1 MRNMRR
7 KKKFLATIWLTLHL
21 CFVTAQA
28 ISQTPVEIEQKIRAD
43 IENKNF
49 PGAIASLTNWR
60 QQDDKIF
67 RLNNYDYLLA
77 RLLEKTGDTAGAAA
91 GFQAVV
97 KRNSVL
103 SDYALWHLSAQ
114 TQAQGDLAVER
125 LYLRQ
130 IIFLFPDSLVSE
142 AAQMR
147 LGESYFESQDFPP
160 AITALKEARLFP
172 SGPATSPSPLTGALT
187 GNDSRTREALILLGQ
202 AYAHN
207 RQTAEAR
214 QIFERLCGDLPN
226 PAMPDDHAL
235 AAARGLDALD
245 GKSAQLDEATH
256 LKRAAIYQF
265 NRDFTG
271 AREHYKALVKDF
283 PQSTNVP
290 QSIYQTGRGYVQ
302 EERFEEALPWFARL
316 QKDFAD
322 STLAADALNQEASAL
337 ARMGKTT
344 ESAALYQKYIATYPN
359 SDGLERAFL
368 NIIDAQRDGG
378 DLKSALEWTEK
389 TEERFSGKVTGAL
402 AIFARAK
409 IYVSQSDWPMAR
421 QALEQL
427 KQQSDLG
434 GTKVPG
440 GTNKD
445 EVIFLHAYALE
456 QLSQLSEAIDE
467 YLSLADGR
475 NEYYGG
481 RATERLKALRS
492 KPLGAVFLDEKF
504 SRLKA
509 QAETALQQ
517 GHADAARLAAQS
529 ALRLTD
535 DPAQITSLTEIV
547 RKAYTQLPAYNA
559 SPQLHADNEPPLRP
573 LLKEARRVSEDTDI
587 HRILADEFL
596 FLGLYDEAAP
606 ELETAL
612 RKAYVMTPL
621 TTGSA
626 ANPLSDL
633 SPANAEMLARVYM
646 KAGLPARATAWSEPF
661 WKKQPADTLTE
672 LSQKKSLEMLYPAPF
687 RDVLLAEA
695 KPRGVDPRFVL
706 SIMRQ
711 ESRFQPD
718 IKSYAAARGLM
729 QFITSTADEV
739 AAQLEKKDMLQ
750 DELYSPPVAIMFGS
764 QYLKNLFDQFPER
777 PQAVAAA
784 YNGGETNVARWQK
797 RAQTDEP
804 DRFVPEIA
812 YSQSKDYVYKVMANY
827 RMYCL
832 LYDES
837 LDLRPSPAR

>member
-1 MRNMRR
+1 MRR
-7 KKKFLATIWLTLHL
+7 KKQYLATIWVTLHL
-21 CFVTAQA
+21 CFVMTPVF
-28 ISQTPVEIEQKIRAD
+28 SQTPPELEQKIRAD
-43 IENKNF
+43 IENRNF
-49 PGAIASLTNWR
+49 PGAIASLAAWQ
-60 QQDDKIF
+60 QQDDKVF
-67 RLNNYDYLLA
+67 RLNNYEYLLA
-77 RLLEKTGDTAGAAA
+77 RLLEKTGDTARAAA

-103 SDYALWHLSAQ
+103 SDYALWHLSALA
-114 TQAQGDLAVER
+114 QAQGNLTVER

-147 LGESYFESQDFPP
+147 LAESYFESQDFPS
-160 AITALKEARLFP
+160 AITALKAARLFP
-172 SGPATSPSPLTGALT
+172 SGPATSSSPVTGALT
-187 GNDSRTREALILLGQ
+187 GNDPRTREALALLGQ

-207 RQTAEAR
+207 GQRAEAR
-214 QIFERLCGDLPN
+214 QIYDRLCGDLPN

-235 AAARGLDALD
+235 AAARGLDTLD
-245 GKSAQLDEATH
+245 GKGGQLDEAVH
-256 LKRAAIYQF
+256 LRRAAIYQF
-265 NRDFTG
+265 NRDFAG
-271 AREHYKALVKDF
+271 AREHYKALVKNF

-290 QSIYQTGRGYVQ
+290 QAIYQIGRGYAQ

-322 STLAADALNQEASAL
+322 NPLAADALNQEAAAL
-337 ARMGKTT
+337 ARMGKAA
-344 ESAALYQKYIATYPN
+344 ESVARYQKYIATYPN
-359 SDGLERAFL
+359 GDALERAFL
-368 NIIDAQRDGG
+368 NIIDAERDSG
-378 DLKSALEWTEK
+378 DLKNALEWTEK
-389 TEERFSGKVTGAL
+389 TEEKFSGKVTGAL

-409 IYVSQSDWPMAR
+409 IYISQNDWPMAR
-421 QALEQL
+421 QSLEQL

-434 GTKVPG
+434 GTRVPG

-456 QLSQLSEAIDE
+456 QLSQSSDAIDE

-492 KPLGAVFLDEKF
+492 KPLGAAFLDEKF

-509 QAETALQQ
+509 QAETAAQQ
-517 GHADAARLAAQS
+517 GHADAARQAAQS

-535 DPAQITSLTEIV
+535 DQSQISPLTELV
-547 RKAYTQLPAYNA
+547 RKAYTQLPSYN
-559 SPQLHADNEPPLRP
+559 SPPRLSANNEPPRRP
-573 LLKEARRVSEDTDI
+573 LLKEARRVSEGTDI
-587 HRILADEFL
+587 HRVLADEFL
-596 FLGLYDEAAP
+596 FLDLYDEAAP
-606 ELETAL
+606 ELETSL
-612 RKAYVMTPL
+612 RKTSAMTPL
-621 TTGSA
+621 PSGAA
-626 ANPLSDL
+626 ANLLSDL
-633 SPANAEMLARVYM
+633 SPANAELLARVYM

-672 LSQKKSLEMLYPAPF
+672 LSQKESLEMLYPAPF

-797 RAQTDEP
+797 RAQTDDP

-812 YSQSKDYVYKVMANY
+812 YSQSKDYVYKVIANY

-832 LYDES
+832 LYDE
-837 LDLRPSPAR
+837 DLNPRPSSVR